1 MFDNLRDMS
10 DDSALFVEPPMDEE
24 RVSHLARPE
33 RRVFG
38 MTAGQ
43 RFILAL
49 LLFAAVVV
57 VGFMFLL
64 VFEKVWII

>member
-10 DDSALFVEPPMDEE
+10 DDSALFVEPPVDEE
-24 RVSHLARPE
+24 QVSHFARPE
-33 RRVFG
+33 RRVLG

-49 LLFAAVVV
+49 LLFATVVV

>member
-10 DDSALFVEPPMDEE
+10 DDSALFVEPPVDEE

-33 RRVFG
+33 KRVFG

>member
-10 DDSALFVEPPMDEE
+10 DDSALFVEPPVDEE

-33 RRVFG
+33 KRIFG

-49 LLFAAVVV
+49 LLFAAVAV